1 MMRATILMSL
11 VTLPLA
17 ACGASV
23 TAPNS
28 GATAPNSGATAPN
41 SACPVTETIRAEP
54 PPDPNYSYGPQQGS
68 FDLGPWYI
76 NADRTIWAGW
86 DAVRMKAG
94 PQGNKV
100 LWIRPQGTQLTV
112 SGRRLDSDAPP
123 ARAEIPC
130 CYPTGFQASGLY
142 FPTEGCWEISA
153 KAGRSELTFV
163 THVGPEPPAR

>member
-1 MMRATILMSL
+1 MRVPILMCL
-11 VTLPLA
+11 LTLLLA
-17 ACGASV
+17 ACGTAV
-23 TAPNS
+23 TAP
-28 GATAPNSGATAPN
+28 T
-41 SACPVTETIRAEP
+41 SACPATEAVRAEP
-54 PPDPNYSYGPQQGS
+54 PRDPNADPFG
-68 FDLGPWYI
+68 LGPWYI

-130 CYPTGFQASGLY
+130 CYPTGSQASGLY

-163 THVGPEPPAR
+163 TQV

>member
-1 MMRATILMSL
+1 MRASILMSL
-11 VTLPLA
+11 LTLPLA
-17 ACGASV
+17 ACGTGVIDASSCPA
-23 TAPNS
+23 T
-28 GATAPNSGATAPN
+28 GA
-41 SACPVTETIRAEP
+41 IRAEP
-54 PPDPNYSYGPQQGS
+54 PRDPNADPFGS
-68 FDLGPWYI
+68 GPWYI

-100 LWIRPQGTQLTV
+100 LWIRPQGTQLKV
-112 SGRRLDSDAPP
+112 SGRRLDSHAPP

-153 KAGRSELTFV
+153 KAGRSELTFI